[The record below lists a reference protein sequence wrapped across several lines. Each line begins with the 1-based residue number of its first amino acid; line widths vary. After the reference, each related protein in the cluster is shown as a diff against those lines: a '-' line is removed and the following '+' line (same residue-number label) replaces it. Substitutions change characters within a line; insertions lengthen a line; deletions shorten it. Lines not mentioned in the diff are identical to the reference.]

1 MQELNEY
8 MKNIKILLIS
18 QLILLCLVGWIGFTL
33 AILTSCSSKTELDSS
48 MIVDDANGLVVLCL
62 HKLSD
67 SETKKTNIT
76 FIHDTYTDN
85 IYIKYFEEDYYA
97 GGGSM
102 SPYYNAEGKIMK
114 YDEFTQVHKH

>member
-1 MQELNEY
+1 

-33 AILTSCSSKTELDSS
+33 AVLPGCSSKTELDSS
-48 MIVDDANGLVVLCL
+48 TTVDDANGLIVLCL

-67 SETKKTNIT
+67 SKTNIT
-76 FIHDTYTDN
+76 FIRDTYTDN
-85 IYIKYFEEDYYA
+85 IYIKCSEEDCYT
-97 GGGSM
+97 GSGSL
-102 SPYYNAEGKIMK
+102 SPYYSAEGKIMK

>member
-1 MQELNEY
+1 
-8 MKNIKILLIS
+8 MKKIKILLIS
-18 QLILLCLVGWIGFTL
+18 LMAAICLVG
-33 AILTSCSSKTELDSS
+33 C
-48 MIVDDANGLVVLCL
+48 DDDNSERITNYDNNNNANGLVVLCL

-76 FIHDTYTDN
+76 FIRDTYTDN

-97 GGGSM
+97 GGGSL

-114 YDEFTQVHKH
+114 YAEFTQVHKH